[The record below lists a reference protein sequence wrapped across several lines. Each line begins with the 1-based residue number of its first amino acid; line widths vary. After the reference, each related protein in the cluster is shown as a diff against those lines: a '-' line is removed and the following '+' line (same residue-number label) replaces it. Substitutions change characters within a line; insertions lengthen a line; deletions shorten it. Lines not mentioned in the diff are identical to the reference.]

1 VGNAQGGIVSVK
13 IRLKRMGS
21 NKRPNY
27 RIVVIDSRFPGKGRR
42 IEEVGSF
49 LPRAKG
55 EQTLNLNKEAVLSW
69 IKKGARPSPTVLTL
83 LEKNGV
89 VEKGVVTASS

>member
-1 VGNAQGGIVSVK
+1 MSVK

-21 NKRPNY
+21 SKRPTF
-27 RIVVIDSRFPGKGRR
+27 RIIVVDSRFPGKGRR
-42 IEEVGSF
+42 IQEIGTY

-55 EQTLNLNKEAVLSW
+55 EQVVNLDKDSALSW
-69 IKKGARPSPTVLTL
+69 IKKGARPSQSVLEI

-89 VEKGVVTASS
+89 VEKGTVASTA